1 MGHDVHCNFQ
11 FEHCGSSPTT
21 PAYGQTELEVLRGTS
36 TLRVNPLPDNTSNR
50 RHPNLLL
57 NRDANP
63 PQAQDTWGTVLV
75 PAAGRGAG
83 SCVLSARARFCS
95 VGAGEIC

>member
-1 MGHDVHCNFQ
+1 MFTATFN
-11 FEHCGSSPTT
+11 SSTVA
-21 PAYGQTELEVLRGTS
+21 PAPPRQLMAKLNLEVLRGTS